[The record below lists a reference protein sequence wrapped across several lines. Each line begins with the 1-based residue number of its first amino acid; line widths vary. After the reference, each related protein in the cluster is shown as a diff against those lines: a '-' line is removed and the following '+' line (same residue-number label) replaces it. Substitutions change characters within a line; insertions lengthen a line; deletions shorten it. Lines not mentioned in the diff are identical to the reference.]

1 MRPKVIVDADEDTRE
16 DLLPEPPGEV
26 LFDDELEPDTEPGLT
41 DRLLARLRGP
51 LIAAVAFAP
60 TFVTV
65 VLGVPYLLGGTTPAD
80 APGGPG
86 RAVPALG
93 TDLDNPPAP
102 ARSDT
107 IRDPFTAPAP
117 PALPDTGRDTAP
129 ETSRLREP
137 WKGPDRPDHDAP
149 GPGAEP
155 GADRAAPPPAR
166 PAPAI
171 AAAPRAAEERG
182 GGAGDW
188 TRAAAFADRRAADRL
203 ADTIRQQGYPVDIRE
218 DRSAARPWVVWIGA
232 RPRSGAERRP

>member
-1 MRPKVIVDADEDTRE
+1 MIVDPDEDTRE

-26 LFDDELEPDTEPGLT
+26 LFDDELEPNTEPGLT
-41 DRLLARLRGP
+41 DRLLGCLHGP
-51 LIAAVAFAP
+51 LIAAVTFVP

-86 RAVPALG
+86 RSVPALG
-93 TDLDNPPAP
+93 TDLGNPGAP
-102 ARSDT
+102 SDT
-107 IRDPFTAPAP
+107 IRDPFAPPAP
-117 PALPDTGRDTAP
+117 PALPDTGRDVAR
-129 ETSRLREP
+129 EISRLGEP
-137 WKGPDRPDHDAP
+137 WKGPDRPHDDAP
-149 GPGAEP
+149 GPVAEP
-155 GADRAAPPPAR
+155 GADRAAPPAAP

-171 AAAPRAAEERG
+171 EMAPRSAKERG
-182 GGAGDW
+182 GVGDW
-188 TRAAAFADRRAADRL
+188 SRAAAFADRGAADRL